1 MASKHPGSSLVT
13 LSAMAL
19 ALQSTYQNLTHE
31 ASRETLASLRVV
43 LYHLDESIRLLTKL
57 SDGVEN
63 IKTEQ

>member
-13 LSAMAL
+13 LYAMAQ
-19 ALQSTYQNLTHE
+19 ALQSTYQNLTTE

-57 SDGVEN
+57 SGGVEN